1 MTERKPIIGQ
11 IRGNQVF
18 DGEQWIAI
26 PRMIFKIV
34 QHTVTGEDMV
44 EVWLDGKFVAGI
56 YPGSGQNIRHEP
68 RPAIKVISKYF
79 EDYCY
84 YTDGGEPSA
93 INLLLDPQQ

>member
-1 MTERKPIIGQ
+1 MMEFKKGSTALDGKP
-11 IRGNQVF
+11 
-18 DGEQWIAI
+18 
-26 PRMIFKIV
+26 
-34 QHTVTGEDMV
+34 MV

-56 YPGSGQNIRHEP
+56 YPSEGKNVRGET
-68 RPAIKVISKYF
+68 RPAIRVMSKYF